1 MRLVV
6 LPSEI
11 TEGPLPRQ
19 KCLRGFVVENRTRAL
34 ASGKLVVELHV
45 AAKDDPGE
53 VYLLEAWGA
62 VATRADTIE
71 LKVYEF
77 TKFIAKSAE
86 GKALWSPST
95 APTWGSLQGGS
106 EWTEVNAAEFP
117 RTYLTTTLEMLKGI
131 FYAQQVCVKCKLI
144 ELDTKFFDGEN
155 TPMPKRRSSIKKEVT
170 QSDTSETTDLSTA
183 VLVAGEQSVM
193 LECWGPNNALIKDI
207 AEGTALQIN

>member
-1 MRLVV
+1 MPLVV

-19 KCLRGFVVENRTRAL
+19 KCLRGFVVDKRTRSL

-71 LKVYEF
+71 HKAYEF

-86 GKALWSPST
+86 GKARH
-95 APTWGSLQGGS
+95 
-106 EWTEVNAAEFP
+106 EVLRWQEHSDAE
-117 RTYLTTTLEMLKGI
+117 
-131 FYAQQVCVKCKLI
+131 AQMKCK
-144 ELDTKFFDGEN
+144 K
-155 TPMPKRRSSIKKEVT
+155 
-170 QSDTSETTDLSTA
+170 
-183 VLVAGEQSVM
+183 
-193 LECWGPNNALIKDI
+193 
-207 AEGTALQIN
+207 